1 MCAFTY
7 NYKPYAWGW
16 DIKLSQQ
23 RLWFNLLNKRGPHVD
38 SYFHIEFL
46 VQIVFN
52 GIYQVFKFASTDES
66 FRNTKLLLY
75 LQILKLLPHNKWILV
90 YLLFLSEYWM
100 AESLWI
106 YVLII
111 CWNISV
117 HLFFIFSISS
127 MLTSPWQSNMAN
139 FSGKMR
145 FCVLFKHTVLW
156 IEFYLMY

>member
-38 SYFHIEFL
+38 SYFHFEFL

-52 GIYQVFKFASTDES
+52 GIYQVFNLASLPRPTKVSGTQS
-66 FRNTKLLLY
+66 FFLTKRFWSCY
-75 LQILKLLPHNKWILV
+75 LTT
-90 YLLFLSEYWM
+90 SEYWM

-117 HLFFIFSISS
+117 HLFSFLAFHLCWRRLGKAIWQISRVRYGFVYY
-127 MLTSPWQSNMAN
+127 SNI
-139 FSGKMR
+139 
-145 FCVLFKHTVLW
+145 T
-156 IEFYLMY
+156 

>member
-1 MCAFTY
+1 MFAFTY

-23 RLWFNLLNKRGPHVD
+23 RLWFNLLNKLGTHVD

-46 VQIVFN
+46 VQIVFKDHWDKRFQKHKASFQPKDSEVVTSQHLNSCVFVVSEWVLN
-52 GIYQVFKFASTDES
+52 GWFID
-66 FRNTKLLLY
+66 
-75 LQILKLLPHNKWILV
+75 
-90 YLLFLSEYWM
+90 
-100 AESLWI
+100 
-106 YVLII
+106 VLII
-111 CWNISV
+111 WWNISL

-139 FSGKMR
+139 FSGKIR
-145 FCVLFKHTVLW
+145 FCVPVPLKHTVLR